1 VLLNH
6 PSTTASELRNAEK
19 ENLLGVPYFL
29 PFGNRTE
36 APERLAEQ
44 PVNFGL
50 QCGAA
55 LLLRFGAVAR
65 RQIVRA
71 TGRSFAERFVEIGMA
86 SPLSPLT
93 VVLESARRS
102 RKCV

>member
-1 VLLNH
+1 LPDICSASGVL
-6 PSTTASELRNAEK
+6 
-19 ENLLGVPYFL
+19 YFL

-44 PVNFGL
+44 AVNLGL

-55 LLLRFGAVAR
+55 LILRFAAVAR
-65 RQIVRA
+65 RQIVCA
-71 TGRSFAERFVEIGMA
+71 TGRSFAESFVEIGMA

-93 VVLESARRS
+93 VILESARRS
-102 RKCV
+102 PKCV